1 MFEIEMNGTV
11 YKFKFGMGFLR
22 TVEEKAKVPVE
33 GMPGQQVNAG
43 LQMLIGH
50 MLQYDTDELAELLY
64 LANQGFEPRVTRK
77 TIDAYIDDEDT
88 DIDALF
94 EQVMD
99 FLKRSNATKK
109 KVTEFLAQAE
119 KNQTK

>member
-22 TVEEKAKVPVE
+22 AIEERAKMPVAN
-33 GMPGQQVNAG
+33 MPGQQVNVG
-43 LQMLIGH
+43 LEMLVAH
-50 MLQYDTDELAELLY
+50 LLQFDADELVEVLF
-64 LANQGFEPRVTRK
+64 LANQGYEPRVTRK

-88 DIDALF
+88 DIDALL

-99 FLKRSNATKK
+99 FLKKSNATRK
-109 KVTEFLAQAE
+109 KVTELLKKTEEALQ
-119 KNQTK
+119 